1 MHMYVNVLESVCVC
15 ALPFVINVKHSY
27 THKTACTRTLSSAR
41 TCTNKYSYNA
51 SNIHTHIHTA
61 AAARMGT
68 LSSTLT
74 CINKHLCSAYKTH
87 TQQRI
92 RTHYQAPSPVPTST
106 HELRPRLSCSPQ
118 TLVLVGPF
126 SVHIFGQACAC
137 FGHACAGFGQA
148 GHYVC

>member
-1 MHMYVNVLESVCVC
+1 MRVCGCLKIWSCESMSDMHMYVNVLESVCVC

-87 TQQRI
+87 THNSAYAHIIKRPHLYQQVLMNCV
-92 RTHYQAPSPVPTST
+92 HVS
-106 HELRPRLSCSPQ
+106 
-118 TLVLVGPF
+118 LVLRK
-126 SVHIFGQACAC
+126 H
-137 FGHACAGFGQA
+137 
-148 GHYVC
+148 